1 MSFHDYDAAL
11 HRALELCGVQPD
23 YWDIFG
29 HQRYATQETKTAIL
43 GALGID
49 CTTQQ
54 TLEQSIENRL
64 LSKVT
69 LVLPPCAVVGAS
81 GTVDLHVPIENRC
94 DLLQTQVHWED
105 GAVTSAEI
113 PLNALTRTAEIGIG
127 PRRWVHLAI
136 PVSVLCNG
144 EVRLG
149 YHRVTARLCGQ
160 TAEMWL
166 IGTPDRAWLPPALE
180 NGAKSAGLGV
190 QLYGVRSER
199 NWGCGDF
206 SDLREVAGWAAA
218 LGASFIA
225 LNPLHA
231 IHNRRPFNTSP
242 YLPFSLLYRNFLY
255 LDVECLPEFQQCPRL
270 RRAFD
275 SLAVQNELA
284 ALRASDLVEYE
295 RVAGLKLRFLR
306 YGFVYG
312 IRHGIIDRAALR
324 QWIEGESDG
333 LNRFATYCALDE
345 HLHRRNPD
353 LWIFPQWPE
362 EYQHPDSPAVA
373 EFRRKHARNI
383 EFYCYL
389 QWRIDQQAGAA
400 QAAVREAG
408 VPIGLYHD
416 LPLATDRYGCE
427 LWGHREYY
435 VSGCRVG
442 SPPDDFSPKGQ
453 DWGFPPPDR
462 AQHSASGYQH
472 YVATIRAAVRHGGA
486 LRIDHVMRLFRL
498 YWIPDGVDAS
508 CGAYVGDNWEDLIR
522 ILALESVR
530 GQFFVV
536 GEDLGTVEP
545 WVRDAL
551 ARFRILS
558 YRLLYFE
565 RGEWGRFKLPR
576 EYPEQA
582 LVSTTTHDLATLA
595 GFWSGADIA
604 ARRNAGVLDDAGY
617 QSSMAGRAQ
626 DKQRLIEALR
636 GTGLLPDGDF
646 TQWSDQVRDACL
658 AYLAQAP
665 AMLLAINHEDLSG
678 EPLQQ
683 NLPGTTAQYPNW
695 SRKMAKSP
703 AEMTADPATA
713 STRQLLQ
720 RTGRV

>member
-1 MSFHDYDAAL
+1 MSFPDYAAAL
-11 HRALELCGVQPD
+11 HHALQLCGVQAD

-29 HQRYATQETKTAIL
+29 HQRYASEQTKIAIL
-43 GALGID
+43 SALGIN
-49 CTTQQ
+49 CTSQQ
-54 TLEQSIENRL
+54 TLEHSIDARL
-64 LSKVT
+64 LSV
-69 LVLPPCAVVGAS
+69 VGRALPPCAVVS
-81 GTVDLHVPIENRC
+81 SYGTVDLHVPIENQC
-94 DLLQTQVHWED
+94 SLLEVQIQWED

-113 PLNALTRTAEIGIG
+113 WLNALNRTAEIEAGH
-127 PRRWVHLAI
+127 RRWVRLAL

-144 EVRLG
+144 ELRLG
-149 YHRVTARLCGQ
+149 YHRVAVRLCGQ
-160 TAEMWL
+160 VSEMWL
-166 IGTPDRAWLPPALE
+166 IGTPDRAWIPPALE
-180 NGAKSAGLGV
+180 NGGKSAGLGV
-190 QLYGVRSER
+190 QLYGIRNER

-206 SDLREVAGWAAA
+206 TDLADVAQWGAA

-255 LDVECLPEFQQCPRL
+255 LDVERLPEFEQCPRL
-270 RRAFD
+270 QRAFH
-275 SLAVQNELA
+275 SPKVQADLA

-295 RVAGLKLRFLR
+295 GVAALKLRFLR
-306 YGFVYG
+306 YGFLYG

-324 QWIEGESDG
+324 QWIESEGES
-333 LNRFATYCALDE
+333 LARFATYCALDE
-345 HLHRRNPD
+345 YLHRRNPD

-383 EFYCYL
+383 EFYGYV
-389 QWRIDQQAGAA
+389 QWRIDQQAAAA
-400 QAAVREAG
+400 QAAVRAAG

-462 AQHSASGYQH
+462 EHHRSSGYRH

-498 YWIPDGVDAS
+498 YWIPDAVDAS

-530 GQFFVV
+530 NQFFVV

-551 ARFRILS
+551 GRFRILS

-565 RGEWGRFKLPR
+565 RGEWGSFKRPD
-576 EYPEQA
+576 EYPQQA

-595 GFWSGADIA
+595 GFWSGADIE
-604 ARRNAGVLDDAGY
+604 ARRNAGVMDDAGY
-617 QSSMAGRAQ
+617 HNAKAGREN

-636 GTGLLPDGDF
+636 EMQLLHEGDF
-646 TQWSDQVRDACL
+646 TAWSDQIRDACL
-658 AYLAQAP
+658 AYLAQSP

-703 AEMTADPATA
+703 AEMAGASATI